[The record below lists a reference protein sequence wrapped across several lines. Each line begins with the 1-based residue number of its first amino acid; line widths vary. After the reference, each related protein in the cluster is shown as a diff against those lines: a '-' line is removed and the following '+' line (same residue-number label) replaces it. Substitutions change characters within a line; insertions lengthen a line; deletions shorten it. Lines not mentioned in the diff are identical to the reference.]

1 MSTRKG
7 HMTADHVLSLIGTA
21 KLNELCALNCQP
33 TNRVMDNGE
42 VEFSASIDHDGDTV
56 TVYYYQ
62 DAADVEACE
71 NLDELDWRV
80 NGFAIY

>member
-1 MSTRKG
+1 MRKG
-7 HMTADHVLSLIGTA
+7 HLNADHILSQYGA
-21 KLNELCALNCQP
+21 ARLNELCAMNCEP

-42 VEFSASIDHDGDTV
+42 VEFSASVKHDDDTI

-62 DAADVEACE
+62 DAADVQGCE
-71 NLDELDWRV
+71 NLDELDWYV

>member
-1 MSTRKG
+1 MSTYKG
-7 HMTADHVLSLIGTA
+7 HLTADHVLSVIGTA
-21 KLNELCALNCQP
+21 KFNALCEANCQP

-42 VEFSASIDHDGDTV
+42 VEFSASINHDGDTV

-71 NLDELDWRV
+71 NLDELDWYPI
-80 NGFAIY
+80 GFSIY